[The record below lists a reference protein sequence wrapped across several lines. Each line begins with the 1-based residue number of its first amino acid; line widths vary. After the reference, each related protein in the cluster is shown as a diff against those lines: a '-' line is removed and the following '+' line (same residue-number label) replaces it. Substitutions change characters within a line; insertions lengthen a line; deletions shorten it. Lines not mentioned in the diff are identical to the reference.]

1 MGSSHNG
8 YAVFFCTICGIIYPI
23 EPAEPLNNA
32 YHGGSFKSQLRAQRR
47 IKKAVA
53 RFGAEQ
59 PPARLLTVRTMWETQ
74 KVSPGVPFGASGDFY
89 FWDMEARQGSIPYNF
104 VPGVSGK
111 IRHAWR
117 MQPPGNRSIFAWRL
131 YHAAHPCKSAMVTPQ
146 AAAIFSRVD
155 TLETALPDSAC

>member
-1 MGSSHNG
+1 MVTLFS
-8 YAVFFCTICGIIYPI
+8 FCTICGIIYPI

-74 KVSPGVPFGASGDFY
+74 KVSPGVPFGASGGFLFFGTWKPGKAPSLITLY
-89 FWDMEARQGSIPYNF
+89 RAFPGRYATHGGCNRPKTARCSHGGYIMRLIPANQ
-104 VPGVSGK
+104 
-111 IRHAWR
+111 RW
-117 MQPPGNRSIFAWRL
+117 
-131 YHAAHPCKSAMVTPQ
+131 
-146 AAAIFSRVD
+146 
-155 TLETALPDSAC
+155 

>member
-1 MGSSHNG
+1 MHIMAGHSRANSVLNG
-8 YAVFFCTICGIIYPI
+8 ELKKQSPDSA
-23 EPAEPLNNA
+23 LN
-32 YHGGSFKSQLRAQRR
+32 SL
-47 IKKAVA
+47 
-53 RFGAEQ
+53 
-59 PPARLLTVRTMWETQ
+59 PPAYLQCVPCGRRKKYPPVFRLEHR
-74 KVSPGVPFGASGDFY
+74 GIFI

-146 AAAIFSRVD
+146 AVAIFSRVD